1 MGSYYKMKVEV
12 EKMRRLAFFTYGL
25 IILLLVSVSIAGAD
39 DLNTGDVSWIIAA
52 SALVM
57 LMTPAVGFF
66 YAGLVR
72 RKNLVATLFQ
82 CIAIFAVVSI
92 VWTLWGYSLVFGTS
106 YKGLIGDLSMF
117 GLRDVGTLP
126 DNDYAPTIPALLFYF
141 FQLKFAAITPALIIG
156 AIAERIRFKALLI
169 FIILWITI
177 IYFPIAHWV
186 WNINGWLRHLGA
198 IDFAGGTVVHI
209 AAGVSALAAVL
220 VIGKRKDAGGT
231 EFVPNNIPLVVL
243 GAALLWFGWFGF
255 NGGSALAANGLA
267 VSALVV
273 TNLAAAAAAVS
284 WMAVDWI
291 TRGKPT
297 AVGLTVGAVC
307 GLVAI
312 TPASGYVGVLPA
324 IVIGLIAGI
333 VSNLVANWRA
343 SRVAFDDSLDV
354 FACHGVSG
362 IWGSIATGLFA
373 TVAVN
378 STGPNGLFYGNPKQ
392 LLIQLFAV
400 VVVGAFAFAGSYL
413 LLKLIGL
420 VTELRVSPEEEEK
433 GLDRSSHGERAYVG
447 EANDELNA

>member
-1 MGSYYKMKVEV
+1 MKVEG

-25 IILLLVSVSIAGAD
+25 IILLLVSVSIASAD

-66 YAGLVR
+66 YAGHVR
-72 RKNLVATLFQ
+72 RKNLGATLCQ

-117 GLRDVGTLP
+117 GLRDVGSLP

-169 FIILWITI
+169 FIILWTTI
-177 IYFPIAHWV
+177 IYAPIAHWV
-186 WNINGWLRHLGA
+186 WNINGWLRHFGT

-220 VIGKRKDAGGT
+220 VIGKRKDAGET

-273 TNLAAAAAAVS
+273 TNIAAAAAAVS

-291 TRGKPT
+291 TKGKPT

-312 TPASGYVGVLPA
+312 TPASGYVGVIA
-324 IVIGLIAGI
+324 SIIIGLVAGI

-362 IWGSIATGLFA
+362 IWGSLATGIFA
-373 TVAVN
+373 SVAVN

-392 LLIQLFAV
+392 LLIQFLAV
-400 VVVGAFAFAGSYL
+400 VIVGAFAFAGSFL

-420 VTELRVSPEEEEK
+420 VTELRVSPEEEEE

-447 EANDELNA
+447 EANDELNV